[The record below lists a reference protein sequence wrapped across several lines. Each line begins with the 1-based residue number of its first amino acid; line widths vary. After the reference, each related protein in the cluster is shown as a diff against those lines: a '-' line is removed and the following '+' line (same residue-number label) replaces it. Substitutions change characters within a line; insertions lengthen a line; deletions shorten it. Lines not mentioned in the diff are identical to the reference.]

1 MSEMQQKDLVL
12 NPNQYSYVL
21 DKTKGNISCWVGP
34 CKTSLS
40 TSDALVRFN
49 EHTKEFETC
58 DYEQALNLFCCA
70 PENWYIILKNPIDSD
85 KHPTAGTA
93 NTTPDTMQI
102 GKKVNIR
109 GPVSFA
115 LYPGQMAKVIKGHA
129 LRSNQ

>member
-49 EHTKEFETC
+49 ERTKEFETC
-58 DYEQALNLFCCA
+58 DYDHALNLFCCA
-70 PENWYIILKNPIDSD
+70 PENWYIILKNPIEGD

-93 NTTPDTMQI
+93 NTTPETMSI
-102 GKKVNIR
+102 GKR
-109 GPVSFA
+109 
-115 LYPGQMAKVIKGHA
+115 
-129 LRSNQ
+129 